1 MRARRDIARS
11 SRRQTEFV
19 VRWHEGVF
27 CGFGPYPPTCAM
39 ERRPA
44 GIGDLNPDH
53 ERPVEL
59 FKGLP
64 KRIAYA
70 FRGGA

>member
-1 MRARRDIARS
+1 
-11 SRRQTEFV
+11 
-19 VRWHEGVF
+19 
-27 CGFGPYPPTCAM
+27 M
-39 ERRPA
+39 ERCPT

-64 KRIAYA
+64 KRITDA
-70 FRGGA
+70 FCGGA